1 MLHHLNLSFVFPIIG
16 LIDPTLTCLLS
27 DGLEF
32 YWKKLSCQI
41 PRRQGHFP
49 RIYGVYKILLFF
61 LNLNFDNVSSRFA
74 INFLRKTFTFYFNT
88 NRPKKHSTFPRHSTM
103 VLVKS
108 LPCSVQIHNVQYQ
121 FLLIQIFYL
130 LDKYLCLRGLPGF
143 QPVIVIK
150 MWKNSYPIILA
161 ERFVSKKSQN
171 VCFCF

>member
-41 PRRQGHFP
+41 PRRQGHFQ

-88 NRPKKHSTFPRHSTM
+88 NRPKKHSTFPRDSTM

-130 LDKYLCLRGLPGF
+130 LDKVPLLTRASRFSTGNRD
-143 QPVIVIK
+143 
-150 MWKNSYPIILA
+150 KN
-161 ERFVSKKSQN
+161 VKK
-171 VCFCF
+171 